1 MFYLLFSLSLPALSQ
16 YDVEKIDTSKR
27 KDSKINF
34 FELKQRIFVGG
45 DFNFWLRQGSTYVF
59 ASPIAG
65 YDIVKEKFS
74 VGLSTMYQFY
84 AEKYLNQYFT
94 FHSYGGG
101 IFVRYRP
108 FKPLLIQT
116 EFDLYNT
123 NDFAGGTFE
132 RVNVP
137 LFMLGA
143 GYAQSLGEKAYL
155 QYMLFY
161 DFVGDPNS
169 PLPPIFF
176 NFPIYMKYGFVFYLG

>member
-1 MFYLLFSLSLPALSQ
+1 
-16 YDVEKIDTSKR
+16 
-27 KDSKINF
+27 
-34 FELKQRIFVGG
+34 
-45 DFNFWLRQGSTYVF
+45 VF

-74 VGLSTMYQFY
+74 AGLSTMYQFY
-84 AEKYLNQYFT
+84 GEKYLNQYYT
-94 FHSYGGG
+94 WHSYGGG
-101 IFVRYRP
+101 VFLRYRP
-108 FKPLLIQT
+108 WKPLLIQT

-137 LFMLGA
+137 IFMLGA

-161 DFVGDPNS
+161 DFVGDPNN
-169 PLPPIFF
+169 PLPPIFLSL
-176 NFPIYMKYGFVFYLG
+176 PIYMKYGFVFYLG